1 MDVIKFVTI
10 SYSQEI
16 NDVFFAWNKT
26 ARVIAMRID
35 EEPNKKCTPWNK
47 TARVI
52 AMRIDEEPNKKCTP
66 AKYEIS
72 THQAIFPFLF
82 RFSSIYAEQY
92 IRYGFSSFQLEG
104 LQLRDDKFSS
114 IYAEQYIRYGFSSFQ
129 LEGLQLRDD
138 KNATVSTSKCQTY
151 TIRRFTFVFALDRS
165 GKRLTTNLSLIMRS
179 GRLQ

>member
-35 EEPNKKCTPWNK
+35 EEPNKKCTP
-47 TARVI
+47 
-52 AMRIDEEPNKKCTP
+52 

-82 RFSSIYAEQY
+82 R
-92 IRYGFSSFQLEG
+92 
-104 LQLRDDKFSS
+104 FSS